1 LKPLINWPR
10 TSDLASPLLRSNL
23 MHLNQYAEDLNPL
36 DLTLT
41 AEFKSLCASAADL
54 GITHSP
60 QIRYTSNNTV
70 LRHHRFHSLKW
81 GEVNAT
87 PVLFLHGSNQ
97 SAHSFD
103 LVSLHLADRFCIYAL
118 DQRGH
123 GDSEWA
129 KDSDYSSEAMGL
141 DAASFINTM
150 NLDHMVVVG
159 HSMGGQ
165 NAMRLALAH
174 PDRVAKLVLIDV
186 GPEMAEV
193 GRRTIRSFVTSTRE
207 FDDIDHFVARVQ
219 EYDPYRTREHIER
232 TVRYNLIQRADGKFI
247 SKHDHGPRLKATGEH
262 RRKGDQFT
270 LEDVAGLSMP
280 TLIIRGAD
288 STIFTAE
295 AASRFVNAVPDSRL
309 VTIDSASH
317 NVHSQN
323 TPDFIEA
330 LVSFIG

>member
-1 LKPLINWPR
+1 
-10 TSDLASPLLRSNL
+10 
-23 MHLNQYAEDLNPL
+23 MHLNQYAEDLKPL
-36 DLTLT
+36 DMGTTKEFESLT
-41 AEFKSLCASAADL
+41 ASAADL
-54 GITHSP
+54 GITHAS
-60 QIRYTSNNTV
+60 QINYTSNNTV
-70 LRHHRFHSLKW
+70 LRHHRFHYLRW
-81 GEVNAT
+81 GHRDST

-103 LVSLHLADRFCIYAL
+103 LVSLHLADRFCVYAL

-129 KDSDYSSEAMGL
+129 KDSDYSSKAMGL
-141 DAASFINTM
+141 DAAAFIDAM
-150 NLDHMVVVG
+150 DLDHMIVVG

-165 NAMRLALAH
+165 NAMRLALSH

-186 GPEMAEV
+186 GPEMAEA
-193 GRRTIRSFVTSTRE
+193 GRQTIRNFVTKTRE

-219 EYDPYRTREHIER
+219 QYDPYRTREHIER
-232 TVRYNLIQRADGKFI
+232 TVRYNLVQRADGKYI

-262 RRKGDQFT
+262 RRRGDQFT
-270 LEDVAGLSMP
+270 LDDVSALPMP

-295 AASRFVNAVPDSRL
+295 AALRFANALPDSRL
-309 VTIDSASH
+309 VTVQSAGH

-323 TPDFIEA
+323 TPGFIETLVDFIT
-330 LVSFIG
+330 